1 MTMISAIA
9 KGRCDAMVNSLQ
21 AEFGAILAARIL
33 EAEAMDFLW
42 DARVGQR
49 YLGQHVDLDTDADDE
64 VPELSRV
71 AILSVLDGR
80 WHCAA
85 CLVDGEGQAVEL
97 LWRQAHDGLDQAL
110 SAFESAV

>member
-1 MTMISAIA
+1 MTIISSVRN
-9 KGRCDAMVNSLQ
+9 GRCDAVVDALQ

-49 YLGQHVDLDTDADDE
+49 YLGQHVDLDTGADDE

-97 LWRQAHDGLDQAL
+97 LWKQAHDGLDEAL
-110 SAFESAV
+110 AGFESAV

>member
-9 KGRCDAMVNSLQ
+9 KGRCDAMVDSLR
-21 AEFGAILAARIL
+21 AEFGAVLTARIL

-42 DARVGQR
+42 GASVSER
-49 YLGQHVDLDTDADDE
+49 YLGQHVDLETRIDDH

-71 AILSVLDGR
+71 AILSVLDGW

-97 LWRQAHDGLDQAL
+97 LWKQAHDGSEQAL
-110 SAFESAV
+110 AAFQSAV